1 MSIREMIRPLNPR
14 YQYPSK
20 NMLSNTLIPAWYAVE
35 KGNVKRELQDVRDVA
50 VTAGWVDQCGTR
62 PLLDCFSPL
71 CERGY
76 HEGEN
81 PAYQGSIHITDRECN
96 SQGDGGYS

>member
-1 MSIREMIRPLNPR
+1 MSIREMIRALNPR

-20 NMLSNTLIPAWYAVE
+20 DMLSNTLIPAWYAVE
-35 KGNVKRELQDVRDVA
+35 GKCQERIARRQRCGCDR
-50 VTAGWVDQCGTR
+50 GWVDQCGTR

-81 PAYQGSIHITDRECN
+81 PAYQGSLHIIDRECN
-96 SQGDGGYS
+96 SQGDRGYS